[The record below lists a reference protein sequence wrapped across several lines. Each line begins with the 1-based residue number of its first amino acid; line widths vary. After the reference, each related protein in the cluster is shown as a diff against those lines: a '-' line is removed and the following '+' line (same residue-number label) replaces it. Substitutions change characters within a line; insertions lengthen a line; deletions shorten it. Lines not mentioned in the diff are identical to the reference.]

1 MKTFFAAVCLMVSLF
16 ANAQKT
22 QPKLEHI
29 DNDIMNKQINSS
41 MKQLDSMNARI
52 NDGYKQTMH
61 TMDSVNNHLQQEQND
76 KNLDEFVRM
85 QKEND
90 EKAKKHHG
98 YGSGVAYFF
107 SAYLF
112 LDGCEKER
120 RRANYLFARVFNF
133 LYLK

>member
-29 DNDIMNKQINSS
+29 DNDIMNKQIDSS

-61 TMDSVNNHLQQEQND
+61 TMDSLNNHLQQEQNNR
-76 KNLDEFVRM
+76 NLDEFMRM
-85 QKEND
+85 QKER
-90 EKAKKHHG
+90 EAKAKKASLIRIG
-98 YGSGVAYFF
+98 IGI
-107 SAYLF
+107 LF
-112 LDGCEKER
+112 LGVLIFGWMRKR
-120 RRANYLFARVFNF
+120 KKAR
-133 LYLK
+133 